1 MPNITRVSV
10 AVMQRVLLSLVMLL
24 MMGTAARADVWD
36 SNGWVLLGEQQ
47 VGARVDR
54 DTIQVGRHEGQFSKM
69 TVVVLDSELEML
81 DFTINFGDR
90 TLYSPKLAFFF
101 KEGQRTRAFDLPPS
115 AKVISHI
122 DLKYRN
128 LPGGGRAK
136 VQVWGWKTGNNAP
149 RPVPAQVTMPDWD
162 RRGWQMLGER
172 QIDGRVDADRIDV
185 GRYEGKFTK
194 LQIVVLD
201 SDLELIDFAVK
212 FARGPEWR
220 PRMSHYF
227 REGQRTRALDF
238 PGDERGIKY
247 IEFKY
252 RNLPGGGRA
261 KVQVWGYQRD
271 SDRPSSGPPAGQLW
285 DNRGW
290 QMLGERTVDGG
301 RRGDRDKITVG
312 RYQGKFRQLMFVVLD
327 SDIDLRSVTVN
338 FARGRSSS
346 LQVDQ
351 AFREGTRTRAIDLP
365 GDDRTIRSIEFR
377 YRNLPGGGRAKVQVW
392 GK

>member
-1 MPNITRVSV
+1 
-10 AVMQRVLLSLVMLL
+10 MQRILISLLVLLML
-24 MMGTAARADVWD
+24 GAVAHADVWD
-36 SNGWVLLGEQQ
+36 SKGWVLLGEQQ
-47 VGARVDR
+47 VGGRVDK

-90 TLYSPKLAFFF
+90 TVYSPKLAFFF

-115 AKVISHI
+115 AKVISSI

-136 VQVWGWKTGNNAP
+136 VQVWGWKTGDNAP

-162 RRGWQMLGER
+162 KRGWQMLGER
-172 QIDGRVDADRIDV
+172 VVDGRVDRDRIDV

-201 SDLELIDFAVK
+201 SDLELMDFAVK

-220 PRMSHYF
+220 PNVTHYF
-227 REGQRTRALDF
+227 REGQRTRAVDF
-238 PGDERGIKY
+238 PGDERSIKY

-261 KVQVWGYQRD
+261 KLQVWGYQRPGD
-271 SDRPSSGPPAGQLW
+271 APDAPPPGQIW

-290 QMLGERTVDGG
+290 QMLGERAVDGR
-301 RRGDRDKITVG
+301 RRGDRDTIRVA
-312 RYQGKFRQLMFVVLD
+312 RYQGKFRQLMVVVLD
-327 SDIDLRSVTVN
+327 SDIELQDLTVN
-338 FARGRSSS
+338 FARGRGARMEVN
-346 LQVDQ
+346 Q
-351 AFREGTRTRAIDLP
+351 FFKENTRTRAIDLP
-365 GDDRTIRSIEFR
+365 GDDRVIRSIEFR